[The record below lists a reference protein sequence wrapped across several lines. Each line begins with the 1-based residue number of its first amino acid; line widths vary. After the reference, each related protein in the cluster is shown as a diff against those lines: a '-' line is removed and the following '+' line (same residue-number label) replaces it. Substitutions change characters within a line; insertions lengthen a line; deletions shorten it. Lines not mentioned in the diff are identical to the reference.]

1 MGVNYNNFIKSTLY
15 SPSTSYRML
24 FKSDFS
30 GLDPLPLAADIAPTA
45 EEMPNLILKP
55 TKFGNAFKGSPPSY

>member
-1 MGVNYNNFIKSTLY
+1 
-15 SPSTSYRML
+15 ML

-55 TKFGNAFKGSPPSY
+55 TKFGNAFKGSPLSY